1 MLELEGLSKGGCQMP
16 VQIDP
21 ARTAVLAL
29 HFQVDVVKQEGAFGG
44 PFFAAEV
51 ERRGIIPKAKV
62 VLDAARKA
70 GIRVIYTRVCF
81 RPGYPDLIVNSPLFG
96 FVQQTGALVEGS
108 PGAEIIPEL
117 APQPGDVVV
126 NHRRASGF
134 HESDLHVV
142 LVANRINTLF
152 VMGVASNVTVE
163 YTARQASDYG
173 YRVLVLE
180 DCCAAASQA
189 IHEASMES
197 LKLLT
202 EGVIS
207 SQDFL
212 AAVGTKG

>member
-1 MLELEGLSKGGCQMP
+1 MP
-16 VQIDP
+16 AQIDP

-29 HFQVDVVKQEGAFGG
+29 HFQVDVVKREGAFGG

-117 APQPGDVVV
+117 APQPVDRAVQRGAPGALDLRGARS
-126 NHRRASGF
+126 HRQTSQKQRALG
-134 HESDLHVV
+134 
-142 LVANRINTLF
+142 R
-152 VMGVASNVTVE
+152 
-163 YTARQASDYG
+163 
-173 YRVLVLE
+173 
-180 DCCAAASQA
+180 
-189 IHEASMES
+189 
-197 LKLLT
+197 
-202 EGVIS
+202 EGPT
-207 SQDFL
+207 DDRCG
-212 AAVGTKG
+212 AHAVGTQAPAPVP

>member
-1 MLELEGLSKGGCQMP
+1 MP

-21 ARTAVLAL
+21 SRPRFWPFT
-29 HFQVDVVKQEGAFGG
+29 FSKREGAFRG
-44 PFFAAEV
+44 PFFAVEV
-51 ERRGIIPKAKV
+51 ERRGVIPKAKA

-96 FVQQTGALVEGS
+96 FVQQSGALVDGS
-108 PGAEIIPEL
+108 PGAEIVAEV
-117 APQPGDVVV
+117 APQPGDIVV
-126 NHRRASGF
+126 NHRRVSGF

-142 LVANRINTLF
+142 LVAKRINTLF

-163 YTARQASDYG
+163 CTVRQASDYG
-173 YRVLVLE
+173 YRVFVLE

-189 IHEASMES
+189 VHEAIMES

-207 SQDFL
+207 
-212 AAVGTKG
+212 